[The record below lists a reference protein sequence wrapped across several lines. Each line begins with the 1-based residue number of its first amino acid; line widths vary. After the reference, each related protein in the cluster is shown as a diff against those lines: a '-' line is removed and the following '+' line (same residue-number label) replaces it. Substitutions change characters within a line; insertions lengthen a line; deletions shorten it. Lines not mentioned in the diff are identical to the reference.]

1 MEPLQY
7 IVKSPRASTTISPAS
22 QFESISCV
30 PTTEMSTFSSYR
42 ECMKS
47 FQQLFNS
54 LGLEGPENVP
64 AKLREDV
71 GRFRVWAENCGAH
84 RQSNNRMSL
93 DHRLREASRVKN
105 MVLRLLRDLNAALQ
119 DGSFDLL
126 LLQLVGLS

>member
-1 MEPLQY
+1 
-7 IVKSPRASTTISPAS
+7 
-22 QFESISCV
+22 
-30 PTTEMSTFSSYR
+30 MSTFSSYR

-47 FQQLFNS
+47 FQQLIDS

-119 DGSFDLL
+119 DGRFDLYF
-126 LLQLVGLS
+126 LQLLGLS